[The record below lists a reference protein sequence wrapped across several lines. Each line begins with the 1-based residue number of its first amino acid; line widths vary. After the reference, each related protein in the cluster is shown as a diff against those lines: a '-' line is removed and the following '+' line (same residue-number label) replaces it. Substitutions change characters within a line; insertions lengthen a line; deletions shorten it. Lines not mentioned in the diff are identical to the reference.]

1 MKIYIIV
8 FFRGLRDLKKH
19 LTAGLFRCIFV
30 AQNFNTMKKKKEE
43 ILPEE
48 GCGTKMPAEKE
59 ATNEVAKNETVSE
72 ETAEEDQE
80 EEDSPDQDGEM
91 EFHASKKDFLL
102 FMHKLLRL
110 MKDVVFL
117 NHSLHEFE
125 KDPIFDLLLD
135 LSKVHLKEMNE
146 SSKEKKSSDEDS
158 GDDDEKGDQDD
169 DDTITEAFIS
179 LKVKKLK
186 D

>member
-1 MKIYIIV
+1 MKIYNIV
-8 FFRGLRDLKKH
+8 FFRGLWDLKKH

-59 ATNEVAKNETVSE
+59 ATNEVAKNETVNE
-72 ETAEEDQE
+72 ETSEEDQE

-91 EFHASKKDFLL
+91 ELHASKKDFLL

-110 MKDVVFL
+110 MKDVVFPDFDTFFNISRIFFIFSIVL
-117 NHSLHEFE
+117 RHPKNIFKER
-125 KDPIFDLLLD
+125 FDLL
-135 LSKVHLKEMNE
+135 VPFCKE
-146 SSKEKKSSDEDS
+146 
-158 GDDDEKGDQDD
+158 
-169 DDTITEAFIS
+169 
-179 LKVKKLK
+179 
-186 D
+186 

>member
-1 MKIYIIV
+1 
-8 FFRGLRDLKKH
+8 
-19 LTAGLFRCIFV
+19 
-30 AQNFNTMKKKKEE
+30 MKKKKEE
-43 ILPEE
+43 NLPGQ
-48 GCGTKMPAEKE
+48 GCGTEMPAENV
-59 ATNEVAKNETVSE
+59 TTQEVANEETVNE
-72 ETAEEDQE
+72 ETAEDDQE
-80 EEDSPDQDGEM
+80 EEDSSEQDGEV
-91 EFHASKKDFLL
+91 ELHASKKEFLL

-110 MKDVVFL
+110 MKDALFL
-117 NHSLHEFE
+117 EQSFHAFE

-146 SSKEKKSSDEDS
+146 SSKEQKSSEEDID
-158 GDDDEKGDQDD
+158 DDDETGDQED

>member
-1 MKIYIIV
+1 
-8 FFRGLRDLKKH
+8 
-19 LTAGLFRCIFV
+19 
-30 AQNFNTMKKKKEE
+30 MKKKNEE
-43 ILPEE
+43 KVPEQ
-48 GCGTKMPAEKE
+48 GCDTKMSAEKE
-59 ATNEVAKNETVSE
+59 TTNEVVNNEMVNE
-72 ETAEEDQE
+72 ETAEENQE
-80 EEDSPDQDGEM
+80 EEESLGQDGEM

-117 NHSLHEFE
+117 NQSLHDFE

-146 SSKEKKSSDEDS
+146 SSKEQASSDEEN
-158 GDDDEKGDQDD
+158 DESDKEDTCDD

-179 LKVKKLK
+179 MKVKKVRP
-186 D
+186 

>member
-1 MKIYIIV
+1 
-8 FFRGLRDLKKH
+8 
-19 LTAGLFRCIFV
+19 
-30 AQNFNTMKKKKEE
+30 MKKNNEE
-43 ILPEE
+43 NLPEM
-48 GCGTKMPAEKE
+48 GCGTKMPAENE
-59 ATNEVAKNETVSE
+59 ATNEVVKNETVNE

-91 EFHASKKDFLL
+91 ELHASKKDFLM

-125 KDPIFDLLLD
+125 EDPIFDLLLD
-135 LSKVHLKEMNE
+135 LSKVHLKDMNKSSKDQE
-146 SSKEKKSSDEDS
+146 SSDKEN
-158 GDDDEKGDQDD
+158 DDDEKGDRDDD

>member
-1 MKIYIIV
+1 
-8 FFRGLRDLKKH
+8 
-19 LTAGLFRCIFV
+19 
-30 AQNFNTMKKKKEE
+30 MKKKNEE
-43 ILPEE
+43 KLPEQ
-48 GCGTKMPAEKE
+48 GCDTKMSAEKE
-59 ATNEVAKNETVSE
+59 TTNEVVNNEMVNE
-72 ETAEEDQE
+72 ETAEENQE
-80 EEDSPDQDGEM
+80 EEESLGQDGEM

-117 NHSLHEFE
+117 NQSLHDFE

-146 SSKEKKSSDEDS
+146 SSKEQASLDEENGESDKEDTC
-158 GDDDEKGDQDD
+158 DD

-179 LKVKKLK
+179 MKVKKVRP
-186 D
+186 

>member
-1 MKIYIIV
+1 
-8 FFRGLRDLKKH
+8 
-19 LTAGLFRCIFV
+19 
-30 AQNFNTMKKKKEE
+30 MKKKNEE
-43 ILPEE
+43 NLPEM
-48 GCGTKMPAEKE
+48 GCGTKMPAENE
-59 ATNEVAKNETVSE
+59 ATNEVVKNETVNE
-72 ETAEEDQE
+72 ETAEEDHE

-91 EFHASKKDFLL
+91 ELHASKKDFLM

-146 SSKEKKSSDEDS
+146 SSKEKKSSDGDS
-158 GDDDEKGDQDD
+158 GDDDEKDDQED

>member
-1 MKIYIIV
+1 
-8 FFRGLRDLKKH
+8 
-19 LTAGLFRCIFV
+19 
-30 AQNFNTMKKKKEE
+30 MKKKNEE
-43 ILPEE
+43 NLPEQ
-48 GCGTKMPAEKE
+48 GCGTKMPAENE
-59 ATNEVAKNETVSE
+59 ATNEVVNNETVSK

-117 NHSLHEFE
+117 NDSLHKFE
-125 KDPIFDLLLD
+125 EDPIFDLLLD
-135 LSKVHLKEMNE
+135 LSNAQIKGMNASYKEQE
-146 SSKEKKSSDEDS
+146 SSDGDSD
-158 GDDDEKGDQDD
+158 DDDEKGDRDD

>member
-1 MKIYIIV
+1 
-8 FFRGLRDLKKH
+8 
-19 LTAGLFRCIFV
+19 
-30 AQNFNTMKKKKEE
+30 MKKKNEE
-43 ILPEE
+43 NLPEQ
-48 GCGTKMPAEKE
+48 GCGTKMPAENE
-59 ATNEVAKNETVSE
+59 ATNEVVKNETVSK

-102 FMHKLLRL
+102 FMHKLLLL

-117 NHSLHEFE
+117 NDSLHKFE
-125 KDPIFDLLLD
+125 EDTIFDLLLD
-135 LSKVHLKEMNE
+135 LSNAQIKGMNASYKEQ
-146 SSKEKKSSDEDS
+146 KSSDGDS
-158 GDDDEKGDQDD
+158 DDDDEKGDRDD

>member
-1 MKIYIIV
+1 
-8 FFRGLRDLKKH
+8 
-19 LTAGLFRCIFV
+19 
-30 AQNFNTMKKKKEE
+30 MKKKNEE
-43 ILPEE
+43 KVPGQ
-48 GCGTKMPAEKE
+48 GCGTKMSAEKE
-59 ATNEVAKNETVSE
+59 TTNEVVNNEMVNE
-72 ETAEEDQE
+72 ETAEENQE
-80 EEDSPDQDGEM
+80 EEESLGQDGEM

-117 NHSLHEFE
+117 NQSLHDFE

-146 SSKEKKSSDEDS
+146 SSKEQASSDEEN
-158 GDDDEKGDQDD
+158 DESDKEDTCDD

-179 LKVKKLK
+179 MKVKKVRP
-186 D
+186 

>member
-1 MKIYIIV
+1 
-8 FFRGLRDLKKH
+8 
-19 LTAGLFRCIFV
+19 
-30 AQNFNTMKKKKEE
+30 MKKKKEE
-43 ILPEE
+43 NLPEE
-48 GCGTKMPAEKE
+48 GCGTRMPAENV
-59 ATNEVAKNETVSE
+59 ATNEVAKNETVNE

-135 LSKVHLKEMNE
+135 LSKVHLKEMND
-146 SSKEKKSSDEDS
+146 SSKEQKSSSDDS
-158 GDDDEKGDQDD
+158 DDDEKDDRDDD

>member
-1 MKIYIIV
+1 
-8 FFRGLRDLKKH
+8 
-19 LTAGLFRCIFV
+19 
-30 AQNFNTMKKKKEE
+30 MKKKKEE
-43 ILPEE
+43 NLPEE
-48 GCGTKMPAEKE
+48 GCGTRMPAENV
-59 ATNEVAKNETVSE
+59 ATNEVAKNETVNE
-72 ETAEEDQE
+72 ETAEEDLE

-117 NHSLHEFE
+117 NHSLDEFE
-125 KDPIFDLLLD
+125 KDPIFDLLFD
-135 LSKVHLKEMNE
+135 ISKVHLKEMND
-146 SSKEKKSSDEDS
+146 SSKEQKSPGEDS
-158 GDDDEKGDQDD
+158 EDDEKDDRDD
-169 DDTITEAFIS
+169 DDDIITEAFIS

>member
-1 MKIYIIV
+1 
-8 FFRGLRDLKKH
+8 
-19 LTAGLFRCIFV
+19 
-30 AQNFNTMKKKKEE
+30 
-43 ILPEE
+43 
-48 GCGTKMPAEKE
+48 MPAENE
-59 ATNEVAKNETVSE
+59 ATNEVAKNETVNE
-72 ETAEEDQE
+72 ETAEENQE

-91 EFHASKKDFLL
+91 ELHASKKDFLL

-158 GDDDEKGDQDD
+158 GDDDEKGDQED

>member
-1 MKIYIIV
+1 
-8 FFRGLRDLKKH
+8 
-19 LTAGLFRCIFV
+19 
-30 AQNFNTMKKKKEE
+30 MKKKNEE
-43 ILPEE
+43 KLPEQ
-48 GCGTKMPAEKE
+48 GCDTKMSAEKE
-59 ATNEVAKNETVSE
+59 TTNEVVNNEMVNE
-72 ETAEEDQE
+72 ETAEENQE
-80 EEDSPDQDGEM
+80 EEESLGQDGEM

-117 NHSLHEFE
+117 NQSLHDFE

-146 SSKEKKSSDEDS
+146 SSKEQASSDEEN
-158 GDDDEKGDQDD
+158 DESDEEDTCDD

-179 LKVKKLK
+179 MKVKKVRS
-186 D
+186 

>member
-1 MKIYIIV
+1 
-8 FFRGLRDLKKH
+8 
-19 LTAGLFRCIFV
+19 
-30 AQNFNTMKKKKEE
+30 MKKKNEE
-43 ILPEE
+43 KLPEQ
-48 GCGTKMPAEKE
+48 GCDTKMSAEKE
-59 ATNEVAKNETVSE
+59 TTNEVVNNEMVNE
-72 ETAEEDQE
+72 ETAEENQE
-80 EEDSPDQDGEM
+80 EEESLGQDGEM

-117 NHSLHEFE
+117 NQSLHDFE

-146 SSKEKKSSDEDS
+146 SSKEQASSDEEN
-158 GDDDEKGDQDD
+158 DESNEEDTCDD

-179 LKVKKLK
+179 MKVKKVRP
-186 D
+186 

>member
-1 MKIYIIV
+1 
-8 FFRGLRDLKKH
+8 
-19 LTAGLFRCIFV
+19 
-30 AQNFNTMKKKKEE
+30 MKKEKEE

-59 ATNEVAKNETVSE
+59 ATNEVAKNETVNE

-91 EFHASKKDFLL
+91 ELHASKKDFLL

-125 KDPIFDLLLD
+125 EDPIFDLLLD

>member
-1 MKIYIIV
+1 
-8 FFRGLRDLKKH
+8 
-19 LTAGLFRCIFV
+19 
-30 AQNFNTMKKKKEE
+30 MKKKNEE
-43 ILPEE
+43 NLPEQ
-48 GCGTKMPAEKE
+48 GCGTKMPAENE
-59 ATNEVAKNETVSE
+59 AMNEVAKNETVNE
-72 ETAEEDQE
+72 ETKDEENKEE

-117 NHSLHEFE
+117 NQSLHAFE
-125 KDPIFDLLLD
+125 EDPIFDLLFD
-135 LSKVHLKEMNE
+135 LSKVHLKEMND
-146 SSKEKKSSDEDS
+146 SSKEQKSPGEDS
-158 GDDDEKGDQDD
+158 EDDEKDDRDD
-169 DDTITEAFIS
+169 DDDIITEAFIS

>member
-1 MKIYIIV
+1 MTTVI
-8 FFRGLRDLKKH
+8 
-19 LTAGLFRCIFV
+19 FRCIFV
-30 AQNFNTMKKKKEE
+30 AQNFNIMKKKNEE
-43 ILPEE
+43 NLPEQ
-48 GCGTKMPAEKE
+48 GCGTKMPAENE
-59 ATNEVAKNETVSE
+59 AMNEVAKNETVNE
-72 ETAEEDQE
+72 ETKDEENQEE

-102 FMHKLLRL
+102 FMHKLLGL

-117 NHSLHEFE
+117 NQSLHAFE
-125 KDPIFDLLLD
+125 EDPIFDLLLD

-146 SSKEKKSSDEDS
+146 YCKEKKSSDGEN
-158 GDDDEKGDQDD
+158 DDDEEGDRDD
-169 DDTITEAFIS
+169 VNDTITEAFIS